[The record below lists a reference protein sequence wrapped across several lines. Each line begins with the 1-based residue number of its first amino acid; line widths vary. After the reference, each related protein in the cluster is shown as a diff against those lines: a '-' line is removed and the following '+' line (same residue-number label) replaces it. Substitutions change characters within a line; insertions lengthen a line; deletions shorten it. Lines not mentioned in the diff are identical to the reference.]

1 MQLPIT
7 EQQPVTHLTRLCD
20 VFVWMNGCQE
30 ICVWPHG
37 TQTVFRVGLALLKTV
52 EGELLSVDFE
62 KLLGTLNAK
71 WFPAFA
77 RPPDEL
83 LRVALRFKV
92 SGRLARY
99 KLRH

>member
-1 MQLPIT
+1 MQLSLSTTSQGNSLIYSI
-7 EQQPVTHLTRLCD
+7 LLFSAAD
-20 VFVWMNGCQE
+20 A
-30 ICVWPHG
+30 
-37 TQTVFRVGLALLKTV
+37 QTIFRVGLALLKTV

-77 RPPDEL
+77 RRPDEL
-83 LRVALRFKV
+83 LTVALRYKV
-92 SGRLARY
+92 SSRLARF

>member
-1 MQLPIT
+1 MAIT
-7 EQQPVTHLTRLCD
+7 ALFRTQHEQCKTTVSAMRARGRVAAECCLW
-20 VFVWMNGCQE
+20 VS
-30 ICVWPHG
+30 
-37 TQTVFRVGLALLKTV
+37 QTVFRVGLALLKTV
-52 EGELLSVDFE
+52 EGELLRVDFE

-99 KLRH
+99 RMRH